1 MTEEGKVEKQKISD
15 ALKAFRGKPLGD
27 AALQLVEALGYHS
40 PYGGRQYGAK
50 EFLDD
55 FLDTTESRTQMRTR
69 FEKRVNKIHAV
80 SQVGQDE
87 LNNLIAEKGNK
98 EIKVEDGKTFLFL
111 AIEIK
116 DNLHPTRTEYAE
128 TTRLLNRHLP
138 MPLIVIYRAGE
149 EINIAFAQRQERDDK
164 RKRDILGTVSL
175 LRDISCEQ
183 PHSGHLSILQD
194 LSLEELREQANDF
207 DTLLK
212 KWLEI
217 LSVETLNK
225 KFYQELSEWFN
236 RAAKKA
242 KFPSSKKADEK
253 PEVIQR
259 RHVIRLITRILFIW
273 FIKEKGLVAEELFN
287 EDEIQKLLK
296 KYDPK
301 KGDSYYRAILQN
313 LFFATLNTE
322 IKDRDF
328 SKKNNSVHRNF
339 NLFRYADLMADKDQL
354 KKLFGKTPFVN
365 GGLFDCLDDFE
376 GKKQGGERIDC
387 FTDNPAQRKEL
398 GVPNL
403 LFFDKKEGLFSIL
416 GKYKFTVEEST
427 PVDQE
432 VALDPELL
440 GRVFENLL
448 ATLNPETGE
457 QARKS
462 TGSFYTPRAVVDYMV
477 REALVAYFAGK
488 MSPNENLEKRLR
500 DLLTANIDYENPS
513 SGQLTQGEKKKFI
526 QHTEKLRLLDP
537 AVGSGAFPM
546 GALTQMTM
554 ALGRIDPENKNLKE
568 REMKRAE
575 DFEDDKIREEAI
587 KTVEEVFSEE
597 NNFNN
602 YGRKLSLIRDCL
614 FGVDIQ
620 PEAVQIARLRFFISL
635 TIEQKVN
642 RRKKN
647 FGIEP
652 LPNLETRLLA
662 ANTLTK
668 LGGTLRT
675 NEVREMEDELLKIRK
690 AFFSAKTRQKK
701 RKCKEQD
708 EAKRKELAKH
718 LRSTGFPGED
728 ADKISQWDLYD
739 QTTTA
744 NWFDSELMFG
754 ISDGFDVVIG
764 NPPYVRQ
771 EKIENKE
778 YLLRTYDKGT
788 AGRSD
793 FYVYFY
799 IRGMELLKDGGA
811 HVFICSNSWL
821 DVGFGAELQLY
832 LLNNTH
838 IKSITSSETS
848 REFFTAS
855 INTVVSVIIKG
866 KGNNAKTLFRSCQR
880 TITEEAAEEKNLS
893 GPELAKGTLPDFRHR
908 WGGLYLRA
916 PKIFD
921 YLMKK
926 HKDKFVRLGGV
937 AEMKRGT
944 TTGSND
950 FFVLT
955 KEAAAKWKID
965 DRFLR
970 LVLQNTSDVNSI
982 VIDSADL
989 PKYLLVLS
997 ETVENIGDDNLTKYI
1012 QYGESR
1018 NFHKNA
1024 SCRDRKP
1031 AWYCLPKPSFFH
1043 IAMNYMVGDVAR
1055 FYVSDTLFTA
1065 VHNLH
1070 LICSESKDSF
1080 NIAASANSM
1089 VSQLIIGVLGRAT
1102 HGGGLIKIELYEA
1115 VALPIPHPQLLDHN
1129 KCRRLLNNMGKGK
1142 LDSDDRKELDEYIYD
1157 KIGLTQSDRRD
1168 VYDATMEMVEKRHK
1182 KAQSAREQESQ
1193 HRLP

>member
-1 MTEEGKVEKQKISD
+1 MTEEEKVEKQKISD

-27 AALQLVEALGYHS
+27 AALQLVEALGYLS
-40 PYGGRQYGAK
+40 PYGGREYGAK

-55 FLDTTESRTQMRTR
+55 FLDTTESRTQMRAR
-69 FEKRVNKIHAV
+69 FEKRVKTIHAV
-80 SQVGQDE
+80 SQIGKGE
-87 LNNLIAEKGNK
+87 LNKKNDDLNGRGEENK
-98 EIKVEDGKTFLFL
+98 SEINVKDGKTFLFL

-116 DNLHPTRTEYAE
+116 DGLHPTRTEYTE

-194 LSLEELREQANDF
+194 LSLNKIRNRAKDF
-207 DTLLK
+207 DALLK
-212 KWLEI
+212 EWLEI

-242 KFPSSKKADEK
+242 KFPSSKKAGEK
-253 PEVIQR
+253 TEVIQR

-287 EDEIQKLLK
+287 ENEIQKLLK
-296 KYDPK
+296 NYDR

-322 IKDRDF
+322 MKERDF
-328 SKKNNSVHRNF
+328 SKKNNNDHRNP
-339 NLFRYADLMADKDQL
+339 NLFRYADLMADKDRL

-376 GKKQGGERIDC
+376 GKKEGGERIDC

-403 LFFDKKEGLFSIL
+403 LFFDEKEGLFSIL

-513 SGQLTQGEKKKFI
+513 SGQLTQGEKKEFI

-554 ALGRIDPENKNLKE
+554 ALGRIDPENKILKE
-568 REMKRAE
+568 QEMNHAKKSNDR
-575 DFEDDKIREEAI
+575 KIREETI
-587 KTVEEVFSEE
+587 KIVEEVFSEE

-662 ANTLTK
+662 ANTLIK
-668 LGGTLRT
+668 LSGTLAGDRSREIL
-675 NEVREMEDELLKIRK
+675 NELLEVRE

-701 RKCKEQD
+701 RECKKQD
-708 EAKRKELAKH
+708 KAKRKKLAKH
-718 LRSTGFPGED
+718 LMSIGFPEGD
-728 ADKISQWDLYD
+728 ADKISQWDLFD
-739 QTTTA
+739 QTA
-744 NWFDSELMFG
+744 KADWFDPEWMFVISE
-754 ISDGFDVVIG
+754 GFDVVIG
-764 NPPYVRQ
+764 NPPYVKFEHIDLETRGELQ
-771 EKIENKE
+771 GIYQGTNDLYDCFIYRGCDNYILRNGGIMSYITNDSFITSNTKRGIRDLFLENSLQTLVKTSQVFDAHIHAAIFQLKKSPPSGDHQYETGDINIPHFIYNPKGEVTYSQVRCMPNHQLLLSENNLLLNIIHGNRTVEEFLQVLDIGIHSGNVREKIFFYKKPPDGEKLLQGRQINRYLLWWDNPKANYLYCNPNYECKPIKGIGRGGKPSKLDEWYHFHGKKSHNQPERLLMRQTDDDLVVAYHSQEEDGHYYTDNTLFTILPRTTRKINLKAVMAILNSSLLNKIYHYISQEQNRGQAQVKIKKVKNLPFVWPNKE
-778 YLLRTYDKGT
+778 
-788 AGRSD
+788 
-793 FYVYFY
+793 
-799 IRGMELLKDGGA
+799 
-811 HVFICSNSWL
+811 
-821 DVGFGAELQLY
+821 Q
-832 LLNNTH
+832 
-838 IKSITSSETS
+838 
-848 REFFTAS
+848 
-855 INTVVSVIIKG
+855 
-866 KGNNAKTLFRSCQR
+866 
-880 TITEEAAEEKNLS
+880 EKNLLVLVDKILERKKKDS
-893 GPELAKGTLPDFRHR
+893 GADTSEQEK
-908 WGGLYLRA
+908 
-916 PKIFD
+916 
-921 YLMKK
+921 
-926 HKDKFVRLGGV
+926 
-937 AEMKRGT
+937 
-944 TTGSND
+944 
-950 FFVLT
+950 
-955 KEAAAKWKID
+955 KID
-965 DRFLR
+965 E
-970 LVLQNTSDVNSI
+970 I
-982 VIDSADL
+982 VY
-989 PKYLLVLS
+989 KVY
-997 ETVENIGDDNLTKYI
+997 
-1012 QYGESR
+1012 
-1018 NFHKNA
+1018 
-1024 SCRDRKP
+1024 
-1031 AWYCLPKPSFFH
+1031 
-1043 IAMNYMVGDVAR
+1043 
-1055 FYVSDTLFTA
+1055 
-1065 VHNLH
+1065 
-1070 LICSESKDSF
+1070 
-1080 NIAASANSM
+1080 
-1089 VSQLIIGVLGRAT
+1089 
-1102 HGGGLIKIELYEA
+1102 
-1115 VALPIPHPQLLDHN
+1115 
-1129 KCRRLLNNMGKGK
+1129 
-1142 LDSDDRKELDEYIYD
+1142 
-1157 KIGLTQSDRRD
+1157 GLTDDEIATIKSSDG
-1168 VYDATMEMVEKRHK
+1168 EE
-1182 KAQSAREQESQ
+1182 
-1193 HRLP
+1193 